1 MEKVA
6 KASKAQ
12 LEANRR
18 WREKNKAYNEYKKAL
33 NYMDN
38 LINPDK
44 DKNEL
49 IYKAIEKSEDQR
61 FDYWDD
67 MTNRLEEMADK
78 FGYKV
83 TKK

>member
-1 MEKVA
+1 MA

-67 MTNRLEEMADK
+67 MTNRIEEMAEK

>member
-1 MEKVA
+1 MA
-6 KASKAQ
+6 KASQAQ

-38 LINPDK
+38 LINPGI

-49 IYKAIEKSEDQR
+49 IYKAIKKSDDQR
-61 FDYWDD
+61 FDYWED

>member
-1 MEKVA
+1 MA

-44 DKNEL
+44 EKNEL

-67 MTNRLEEMADK
+67 MTNRLEEMAEK
-78 FGYKV
+78 FGYKG

>member
-1 MEKVA
+1 MA

-38 LINPDK
+38 LINPDEK
-44 DKNEL
+44 RNEL
-49 IYKAIEKSEDQR
+49 IYKAVNSDDGR
-61 FDYWDD
+61 FDYWED
-67 MTNRLEEMADK
+67 MTSRLEEMAEV
-78 FGYKV
+78 FGYDAIKRV
-83 TKK
+83 KK

>member
-1 MEKVA
+1 MA

-49 IYKAIEKSEDQR
+49 IYKAIEKSEDHR

>member
-1 MEKVA
+1 MA

-18 WREKNKAYNEYKKAL
+18 WREKNKAYNEYKKAM

-49 IYKAIEKSEDQR
+49 IYKAIENSVDRR

>member
-1 MEKVA
+1 MA

-49 IYKAIEKSEDQR
+49 IYKAIEKSNDSR
-61 FDYWDD
+61 FDYWED
-67 MTNRLEEMADK
+67 MTSKLEEMADK

-83 TKK
+83 TKNKK

>member
-1 MEKVA
+1 MA

-18 WREKNKAYNEYKKAL
+18 WRKKNKAYNEYKKAL

-67 MTNRLEEMADK
+67 MTNRLEEMAEK

>member
-1 MEKVA
+1 MA

>member
-1 MEKVA
+1 MA

-61 FDYWDD
+61 FDYWED
-67 MTNRLEEMADK
+67 MTNRLEEMAEK

>member
-1 MEKVA
+1 MA
-6 KASKAQ
+6 KASQAQ

-38 LINPDK
+38 LINPDR

-49 IYKAIEKSEDQR
+49 IYKAIKKSDDQR
-61 FDYWDD
+61 FDYWED

>member
-1 MEKVA
+1 MA

-49 IYKAIEKSEDQR
+49 IYKAIEKSEAETR
-61 FDYWDD
+61 
-67 MTNRLEEMADK
+67 NR
-78 FGYKV
+78 G
-83 TKK
+83 

>member
-1 MEKVA
+1 MA

-12 LEANRR
+12 LEAHRR

-67 MTNRLEEMADK
+67 MTNRLEEMAEK

>member
-1 MEKVA
+1 MA

-67 MTNRLEEMADK
+67 MTTRTEEMAEK

>member
-1 MEKVA
+1 MA

-67 MTNRLEEMADK
+67 MTNRLEEMAEK